1 MTEGIVQV
9 STKNVGKSPMI
20 TTAQV
25 TDLTRMRATELVSHA
40 ARKNG
45 SLMRGYEA
53 VAKAVGVSPGWL
65 RRFIKDYEAAREPRA
80 AFYENIRAHYE
91 AFCNRV
97 EQENQID
104 EQRLHSLRRGPNAST
119 EGTRE
124 KADS

>member
-1 MTEGIVQV
+1 
-9 STKNVGKSPMI
+9 MI

-25 TDLTRMRATELVSHA
+25 TDLTRMRATELVNGA
-40 ARKNG
+40 ARKSG
-45 SLMRGYEA
+45 SLMAAYDL
-53 VAKAVGVSPGWL
+53 VARSVGVSPGWL
-65 RRFIKDYEAAREPRA
+65 RRFIKNYEAAREPRA
-80 AFYENIRAHYE
+80 AFYENIRANYE

-119 EGTRE
+119 EGSRG